1 MRKTSEHRMHSPI
14 TLDHPLIDRQHAD
27 LHRSLERLHRLL
39 DASAPAGDV
48 NYEMSVLSK
57 KLCDHFADEE
67 AAMRAFAVP
76 PEIAEA
82 HAREH
87 DRILVELVSLHE
99 AEMAGVR
106 TGLADICSTAEA
118 WILQHL
124 DQFDRPLAAFFKA

>member
-1 MRKTSEHRMHSPI
+1 MK
-14 TLDHPLIDRQHAD
+14 LGHPLIDRQHDD
-27 LHRSLERLHRLL
+27 LHRSLESLRRLL
-39 DASAPAGDV
+39 DIGAPAGDV

-76 PEIAEA
+76 PVIAEA

-87 DRILVELVSLHE
+87 DRILIELVSLHE
-99 AEMAGVR
+99 AEMAGAR
-106 TGLADICSTAEA
+106 TGLAELCSTAEA

-124 DQFDRPLAAFFKA
+124 DQFDRPLAAFLTA